1 MTEQPTQGRP
11 SFVLVLFLLFP
22 VIGLLVAGGMALSEA
37 LRPAATPAPVTMA
50 ALTSLIDQP
59 APNFELPALDG
70 TTYRLSSYR
79 GKVVFVNFWATW
91 CEPCERELPALAS
104 FAAQTPDT
112 AAVFAINTDEPL
124 ENITSYLSQY
134 DVQSLNVMLDS
145 GLNVYNSYGINRL
158 PTTFVIDPSGTVR
171 YMHLGE
177 ITETDLY
184 TYLDVVGTP
193 DEG

>member
-1 MTEQPTQGRP
+1 M
-11 SFVLVLFLLFP
+11 
-22 VIGLLVAGGMALSEA
+22 
-37 LRPAATPAPVTMA
+37 
-50 ALTSLIDQP
+50 
-59 APNFELPALDG
+59 
-70 TTYRLSSYR
+70 
-79 GKVVFVNFWATW
+79 
-91 CEPCERELPALAS
+91 
-104 FAAQTPDT
+104 
-112 AAVFAINTDEPL
+112 FAINTDEPL